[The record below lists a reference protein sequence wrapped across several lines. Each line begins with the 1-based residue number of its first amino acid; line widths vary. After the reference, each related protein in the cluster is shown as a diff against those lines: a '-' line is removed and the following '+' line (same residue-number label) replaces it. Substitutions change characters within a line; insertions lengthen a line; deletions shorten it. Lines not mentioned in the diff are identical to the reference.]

1 MTHPRTTTTPSP
13 PTTPGPSA
21 TLGDVAGPDGTFAVV
36 AIDQRNTLKR
46 MYAAAGQP
54 DASAD
59 ELIAFKADVLD
70 ALDNASA
77 VLVDPGYGVPALARL
92 GARPRTGVLI
102 AAEPAERARF
112 GDEPRVTRDPVQ
124 DAAWVRAGGGH
135 ALKYLVQ
142 IRADR
147 PVAPGEPDLAA
158 EGLDV
163 VRQVVADCRAAGVP
177 SVIENL
183 IYPLPGEE
191 LTPNARAEAIIAAAV
206 ALDEIGPDLLKLE
219 YPGGP
224 QACRRL
230 AASID
235 TPWAVLSAG
244 VDFDAFTDVLRIS
257 CDDGGASGF
266 IAGRAVWKD
275 AVGMAPEQRRRFLAD
290 EGRRRLDGCLAAIS
304 GRARRWDDG
313 TRGGGTRGDGSRGGG
328 SRGDGGRP

>member
-1 MTHPRTTTTPSP
+1 MSPS
-13 PTTPGPSA
+13 SNS
-21 TLGDVAGPDGTFAVV
+21 LQDIAGPDGTFAVV

-54 DASAD
+54 DVTDD
-59 ELIAFKADVLD
+59 ELISFKADVLGCM
-70 ALDNASA
+70 DNASA
-77 VLVDPGYGVPALARL
+77 VLIDPSYGVPALSRL
-92 GARPRTGVLI
+92 GGRPPTGVLI
-102 AAEPAERARF
+102 AAEPSDRGTF

-124 DAAWVRAGGGH
+124 NAAWVRAGGGH

-147 PVAPGEPDLAA
+147 PAVPGEPDLAA

-163 VRQVVADCRAAGVP
+163 VREVIADCRAAGVP

-183 IYPLPGEE
+183 IYTLPGEQ
-191 LTPNARAEAIIAAAV
+191 LDPHRRAEAIIEAAV
-206 ALDEIGPDLLKLE
+206 ALDQLGPDLLKLE
-219 YPGGP
+219 YPGSP

-230 AASID
+230 AASIT

-244 VDFDAFTDVLRIS
+244 VDFDEFADVLRIS

-275 AVGMAPEQRRRFLAD
+275 AVGMSPDARRRFLAD
-290 EGRRRLDGCLAAIS
+290 EGKRRLDGCIDAIK
-304 GRARRWDDG
+304 GRAQRWDEVI
-313 TRGGGTRGDGSRGGG
+313 GS
-328 SRGDGGRP
+328 